1 MVDIQ
6 LMPSVYSRF
15 TAYTCDCL
23 QSWSAVL
30 MDVRLNICACLC
42 VPLIQYINTSCRAAM
57 LATVHW
63 TTDILKPLMRHRK
76 KSYFSVTFYPSV
88 LFRCH
93 VTIQQGSHIS
103 NPLLPESVWLVLCRQ
118 KCVVRTVWGY
128 VFQFIAKQNLCLL
141 QGWGQLDRRGKR
153 WKDEASYVQVHE
165 AFKDSCTAV
174 TLSLSLGAIEEAM
187 PCLFN
192 HLSSAKII
200 LHVLYVYV
208 ISFLKK

>member
-1 MVDIQ
+1 
-6 LMPSVYSRF
+6 MPSVYFRF
-15 TAYTCDCL
+15 TAYTCDCER
-23 QSWSAVL
+23 SAVL
-30 MDVRLNICACLC
+30 MDVRLNICACPC

-57 LATVHW
+57 LATLDW

-76 KSYFSVTFYPSV
+76 KLFLCHILPKCTVSLSCNNTAREPYFKSS
-88 LFRCH
+88 
-93 VTIQQGSHIS
+93 
-103 NPLLPESVWLVLCRQ
+103 PESVSLILCRK
-118 KCVVRTVWGY
+118 KCVVCTVWGY
-128 VFQFIAKQNLCLL
+128 IFRFYTKQNLCLL
-141 QGWGQLDRRGKR
+141 QGRDQLDRRGKR
-153 WKDEASYVQVHE
+153 WKDEASYVRVHE

-174 TLSLSLGAIEEAM
+174 NLSLGAIEEAM